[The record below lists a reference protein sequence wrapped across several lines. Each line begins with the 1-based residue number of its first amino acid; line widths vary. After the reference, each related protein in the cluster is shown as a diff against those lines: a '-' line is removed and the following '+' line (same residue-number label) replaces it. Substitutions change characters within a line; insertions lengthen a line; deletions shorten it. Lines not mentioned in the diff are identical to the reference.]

1 MNQFLSFLAR
11 VNEEA
16 DLGEMARGDT
26 TILHELEERL

>member
-16 DLGEMARGDT
+16 DLAEMARG
-26 TILHELEERL
+26 ILPYFMN